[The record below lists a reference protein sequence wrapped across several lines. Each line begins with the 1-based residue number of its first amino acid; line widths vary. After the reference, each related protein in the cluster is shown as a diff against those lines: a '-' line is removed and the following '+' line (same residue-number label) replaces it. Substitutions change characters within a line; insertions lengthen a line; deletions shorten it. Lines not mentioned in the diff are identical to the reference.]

1 MFGSL
6 FYPPLNM
13 NQYFVTSQNLSHNL
27 AMKIISIALLKSK
40 EIGLPIS
47 IAVVDS
53 QTTLVGF
60 VKTDGSTFHSAITS
74 KKKAVTAAST
84 KKQTGWMNESL
95 SISLPMASD
104 NVLTNIFGG
113 FPITLDNK
121 VIGAFGI
128 SGGTVEQD
136 KEIGEYVLE
145 EVKMILKKSEK

>member
-27 AMKIISIALLKSK
+27 AMKIISIALQKSK
-40 EIGLPIS
+40 EMSLPIS

-95 SISLPMASD
+95 SLSLPLAAD
-104 NVLTNIFGG
+104 NILTNIFGG

-128 SGGTVEQD
+128 SGGTVDQD
-136 KEIGEYVLE
+136 KEIGEYVLS
-145 EVKMILKKSEK
+145 EVKKLLEKSEK

>member
-6 FYPPLNM
+6 FYPSLTM
-13 NQYFVTSQNLSHNL
+13 NQYFITTQNLSHDL
-27 AMKIISIALLKSK
+27 AVKIISIALQKSK
-40 EIGLPIS
+40 EMSIPIS

-84 KKQTGWMNESL
+84 KKQTGWMNEGL
-95 SISLPMASD
+95 STSLPMAAD
-104 NVLTNIFGG
+104 NILTNIYGG
-113 FPITLDNK
+113 FPVMIDNK

-136 KEIGEYVLE
+136 KVIGEYVLE
-145 EVKMILKKSEK
+145 EIQIILKKSEK

>member
-6 FYPPLNM
+6 FYPPSNM
-13 NQYFVTSQNLSHNL
+13 NQYIVTSQNLSHNL

-40 EIGLPIS
+40 EMSLPIS

-53 QTTLVGF
+53 QTTLIGF

-104 NVLTNIFGG
+104 NILTNIFGG
-113 FPITLDNK
+113 FPIVLDNK

-145 EVKMILKKSEK
+145 EIKIILKKSEK

>member
-1 MFGSL
+1 
-6 FYPPLNM
+6 
-13 NQYFVTSQNLSHNL
+13 V
-27 AMKIISIALLKSK
+27 KIISIALQKSK
-40 EIGLPIS
+40 EMSIPIS

-84 KKQTGWMNESL
+84 KKQTGWMNENL
-95 SISLPMASD
+95 SISLPMAAD
-104 NVLTNIFGG
+104 NILTNIYGG
-113 FPITLDNK
+113 FPVMIDNK

-136 KEIGEYVLE
+136 KVIGEYVLE
-145 EVKMILKKSEK
+145 EIQIILKKSEK